1 MFGTKFDG
9 LHKSRNQM
17 SMNML
22 QTIYIRVHTSVIELV
37 FTTFKSCRMFSLK
50 KQPISMSRKM
60 NICLVRES
68 SKKCLKLNSTK
79 FDGWN
84 TKCFICFFV
93 QYVLELVY
101 NSNDAPGLP

>member
-37 FTTFKSCRMFSLK
+37 FTTFKSRRMFSLK

-68 SKKCLKLNSTK
+68 SKKCLKLNSTNLT
-79 FDGWN
+79 GEIQN
-84 TKCFICFFV
+84 
-93 QYVLELVY
+93 VLSASLF
-101 NSNDAPGLP
+101 NMS